1 MLTSAQ
7 KTLPEDLKK
16 KIKLAKQ
23 KKKPGTLI
31 QEVNRKYMT

>member
-7 KTLPEDLKK
+7 KTLPEALKK

-23 KKKPGTLI
+23 KKKPGSVI
-31 QEVNRKYMT
+31 QEASKKYIV